1 MPIASPAPQSA
12 SLPVSVPASAVPDP
26 LKTPTSSV
34 HQAPKLSPTRK
45 VADMRIPL
53 VAPGLR
59 CSSRT
64 KIEAVPKGASYEE
77 AASNPQH
84 LTREAAE
91 AQREERK
98 IERDQ
103 KCAELT
109 QCTQTL

>member
-1 MPIASPAPQSA
+1 MPIASPAPQST
-12 SLPVSVPASAVPDP
+12 SLPVSVFAPAVPDP
-26 LKTPTSSV
+26 SKTLTSSV
-34 HQAPKLSPTRK
+34 HQAPKLSPACK
-45 VADMRIPL
+45 VAGIRILP
-53 VAPGLR
+53 VAPGPC

-64 KIEAVPKGASYEE
+64 KTEAVPKGTSYEE
-77 AASNPQH
+77 AASNPQQ

-109 QCTQTL
+109 QCMQTL